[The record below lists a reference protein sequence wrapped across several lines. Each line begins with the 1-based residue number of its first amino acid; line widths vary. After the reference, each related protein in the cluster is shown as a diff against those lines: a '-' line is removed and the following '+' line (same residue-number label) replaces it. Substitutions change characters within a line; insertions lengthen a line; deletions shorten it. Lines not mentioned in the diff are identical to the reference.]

1 MNSDG
6 VLPQALVIDGCR
18 DDRLTNLLRQP
29 AAILRWDEADWDL
42 AIRQA
47 RQAGLLARIGSLIDE
62 SGMIDRVPPAPLQH
76 LLAARIFAEKHVRD
90 VEREVD
96 FIDAA
101 LARIDVPI
109 ILLKGAAYVLA
120 ALPAARGRLFADI
133 DILVPAAVLPAVEAA
148 LVAQG
153 WQASVDDAYDQAYY
167 RRWMHEIPP
176 LQHRARR
183 TSVDVHHTIV
193 PPTAGLTVNA
203 DLLFAAAVPLDGGGR
218 LKCLGSADLVLHS
231 AVHLFNEGEFVHG
244 LRDLDDLNRLLRYFA
259 ADAGFW
265 DHLIARAAV
274 FRLERPLYFALRYA
288 AAILATPVPPEVLD
302 HPLLAQ
308 PGRFRRA
315 VMDAL
320 FIRALRPQHATCTD
334 RASGI
339 ALAALYV
346 RSHYLRMPLRLLLP
360 HLLRKALVHRRPVAA
375 T

>member
-1 MNSDG
+1 MIFGSA
-6 VLPQALVIDGCR
+6 LRQALAADGCR
-18 DDRLTNLLRQP
+18 DDRLTSLLREP
-29 AAILRWDEADWDL
+29 AAILQWDEADWDL

-47 RQAGLLARIGSLIDE
+47 RRAGLLARVGWLIDE
-62 SGMIDRVPPAPLQH
+62 AGMSDRIPPAPLQH
-76 LLAARIFAEKHVRD
+76 LLGARIFAEKHVRD
-90 VEREVD
+90 VQREVGL
-96 FIDAA
+96 IDAA

-120 ALPAARGRLFADI
+120 ALPAARGRLFGDI
-133 DILVPAAVLPAVEAA
+133 DILVPAAALPAVEAA

-176 LQHRARR
+176 LLHRTRR
-183 TSVDVHHTIV
+183 TSLDVHHTIV
-193 PPTAGLTVNA
+193 PPTAGLTVDA
-203 DLLFAAAVPLDGGGR
+203 DLLFAAAVPVDGGGR

-231 AVHLFNEGEFVHG
+231 AVHLFNEGEFAHG
-244 LRDLDDLNRLLRYFA
+244 LRDLDDLNRLLRHFA
-259 ADAGFW
+259 ADVGFW
-265 DHLIARAAV
+265 DRLVARAAA

-302 HPLLAQ
+302 HPLLAG

-320 FIRALRPQHATCTD
+320 FFRALLPQHATC
-334 RASGI
+334 RVRGSGA

-360 HLLRKALVHRRPVAA
+360 HLLRKVLVHRRPA
-375 T
+375 TSA